1 MGCSSARE
9 KIEDQML
16 QIKMLRMEIQ
26 MERENNINQLQE
38 MEKRK
43 ITHPDIPDYIDPKF
57 ALQKKI
63 YYINKTELVNNLPKE
78 KEKEKAI
85 TTKNPQK
92 TKKVKAKGK
101 K

>member
-1 MGCSSARE
+1 MGCSSTRE

-38 MEKRK
+38 MENRK

-78 KEKEKAI
+78 EEKAI
-85 TTKNPQK
+85 TTKNPKK
-92 TKKVKAKGK
+92 TKKVKTKGK

>member
-1 MGCSSARE
+1 
-9 KIEDQML
+9 
-16 QIKMLRMEIQ
+16 MEIQ

-38 MEKRK
+38 MENRK

-78 KEKEKAI
+78 EEKAI
-85 TTKNPQK
+85 TTKNPKK
-92 TKKVKAKGK
+92 TKKVKTKGK